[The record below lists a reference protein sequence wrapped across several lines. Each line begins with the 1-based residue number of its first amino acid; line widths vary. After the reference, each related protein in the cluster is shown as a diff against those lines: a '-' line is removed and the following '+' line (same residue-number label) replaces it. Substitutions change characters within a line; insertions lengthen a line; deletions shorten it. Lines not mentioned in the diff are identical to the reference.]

1 MTEKML
7 GRARLILLA
16 AMPLLLS
23 LCSRTEELLPDT
35 SPSDK
40 KTVTITVRSSETIA
54 GQGTKTTLGQDGRV
68 IWNEG
73 DYVSV
78 NNQRFPVIPDP
89 DDPTMA
95 TVEGVPE
102 SPEYVAWV
110 GNGYFYDTYWSLT
123 FDYYIGY
130 EQSRKN
136 MPMVAYS
143 TDTNLEFKNI
153 GGVVR
158 LGVTGTQ
165 TLNTINL
172 VTNDGSTIAGMLNVP
187 VDDFVSGELKD
198 SYGEPENLSG
208 NGTVSSIEFY
218 YDSEDEFVTLSPSSP
233 EYFDFC
239 IPSRVYEGGF
249 TVILDD
255 IDGNVAVKKVSSPVE
270 VLRSTIVPMQTFA
283 FEPVPEPDIEVTETT
298 DSTISFTVTA
308 EPGMGIRAGVLY
320 SSLYETLPE
329 KEGYFDDDWETRDDY
344 AETAI
349 YESEDGYKT
358 TGEDGTCEFRFS
370 KVCNDE
376 GWYVKMNAGTGYRIA
391 VSYFIDT
398 ENEHLMFGKPVL
410 LETATEEAAGEGPE
424 FEAKLLA
431 DTCSYTNMVMQINT
445 FSEVSELRAFVW
457 PQKEYDRYIGNGMTD
472 VEIIQ
477 AYGRILDGEMV
488 AEAAGD
494 GLVLGSTDIRS
505 CLVYPSENFLAL
517 IMATGP
523 DGAASVR
530 AVQYAA
536 PEHFAEE
543 PVWESLS
550 DEAEMRFSFFSD
562 DGSIA
567 SDVIF
572 SGLTVEKCADANIF
586 RVAYEPESNP
596 EFAAAM
602 KDCGLE
608 SEGRGTCMLYI
619 DATECDYT
627 GSAVGNYLMRVFP
640 EESFTGFATLEGEPV
655 YIATHRN
662 SKSYFPNYSDGYVPD
677 FMNIWVSPYFT
688 SDITDESAK
697 IMSCNI
703 NISFPLAGGSSDSG
717 IYTEPFYVTD
727 RTPW

>member
-283 FEPVPEPDIEVTETT
+283 FEPVPEPAIEVTETT

-472 VEIIQ
+472 VEIVSQ
-477 AYGRILDGEMV
+477 V
-488 AEAAGD
+488 NAE
-494 GLVLGSTDIRS
+494 IRGM
-505 CLVYPSENFLAL
+505 YN
-517 IMATGP
+517 
-523 DGAASVR
+523 
-530 AVQYAA
+530 YY
-536 PEHFAEE
+536 
-543 PVWESLS
+543 
-550 DEAEMRFSFFSD
+550 
-562 DGSIA
+562 SIA
-567 SDVIF
+567 ENATVIKNF
-572 SGLTVEKCADANIF
+572 AFILEYSMYKTFGLKYRKSVYKIQKKYRENGIF
-586 RVAYEPESNP
+586 MVPYNTKKGLKYCEFYHDGFKKKRYACSFEPDLLPQYVKYDNP
-596 EFAAAM
+596 
-602 KDCGLE
+602 
-608 SEGRGTCMLYI
+608 
-619 DATECDYT
+619 
-627 GSAVGNYLMRVFP
+627 NYLRTRIKLGVCELCGENTDDICMHHVKSLKSIKADNEWNTIMLAKRRK
-640 EESFTGFATLEGEPV
+640 TLAV
-655 YIATHRN
+655 C
-662 SKSYFPNYSDGYVPD
+662 PNCY
-677 FMNIWVSPYFT
+677 
-688 SDITDESAK
+688 AK
-697 IMSCNI
+697 I
-703 NISFPLAGGSSDSG
+703 
-717 IYTEPFYVTD
+717 TK
-727 RTPW
+727 